1 MFVEHHLVELRRER
15 FRPSASV
22 RYVRQAL
29 AFARERALAN
39 PGAVRS
45 ILFVG
50 LLLFVLTVAASVAVA
65 LWIEPGLA
73 RRLFAFTALGLF
85 PMIGLTLLH
94 VQLIR
99 SPDGTPLDAIG
110 WPSAISLARVALVP
124 AFLVAM
130 VSGRFRLAFVVF
142 ALAIVS
148 DVVDGWVARRFQQE
162 TRFGAILDPLAD
174 ILCSFWLFVG
184 LWLGHLVPLSL
195 FALAGAR
202 MIMLLAGGS
211 YLYLTHGPVRIHST
225 MPGKMTGLVL
235 TALVGTRL
243 AFAAFPVSEAARRL
257 VPILIDATGAL
268 LAFTLLYGW
277 TIGWLNLRRL
287 RAQHGESAPV
297 VVTDVR
303 FGR

>member
-15 FRPSASV
+15 FRLPACA
-22 RYVRQAL
+22 RYVRRAF
-29 AFARERALAN
+29 AFARESALAN

-45 ILFVG
+45 ILSVG

-65 LWIEPGLA
+65 LRIDAGLA
-73 RRLFAFTALGLF
+73 RRLFVYTALGLF

-130 VSGRFRLAFVVF
+130 VGGRFRLAFVVF
-142 ALAIVS
+142 GLAIVS
-148 DVVDGWVARRFQQE
+148 DVLDGWIARRFHQE
-162 TRFGAILDPLAD
+162 TRFGAILDPLVD

-184 LWLGHLVPLSL
+184 LWLGHLVPVTL
-195 FALAGAR
+195 FAFAAAR
-202 MIMLLAGGS
+202 MVMLLAGGS

-225 MPGKMTGLVL
+225 IPGKLTGLVL

-243 AFAAFPVSEAARRL
+243 AIAAFPVNEATRHLA
-257 VPILIDATGAL
+257 PILIDATGVL

-287 RAQHGESAPV
+287 RARHGEAEPA
-297 VVTDVR
+297 VVTEVR
-303 FGR
+303 FRR

>member
-15 FRPSASV
+15 FRPRAWA
-22 RYVRQAL
+22 RYVRLAF

-39 PGAVRS
+39 PAAVRS

-50 LLLFVLTVAASVAVA
+50 LLLFVLTLAASVAVS
-65 LWIEPGLA
+65 LLVDPTLA
-73 RRLFAFTALGLF
+73 RRLFTFTALGLF

-99 SPDGTPLDAIG
+99 SPDGTALDAIG
-110 WPSAISLARVALVP
+110 WPSAITLSRVALVP

-130 VSGRFRLAFVVF
+130 VGGHFRLAFLVF
-142 ALAIVS
+142 VCAIVS
-148 DVVDGWVARRFQQE
+148 DVLDGWVARRFRQE
-162 TRFGAILDPLAD
+162 TRLGAILDPLVD

-184 LWLGHLVPLSL
+184 LWLGGVVPLLL
-195 FALAGAR
+195 FVLAGTR
-202 MIMLLAGGS
+202 MLMLLAGGS

-225 MPGKMTGLVL
+225 VPGKMTGLVL
-235 TALVGTRL
+235 TALVGMRL
-243 AFAAFPVSEAARRL
+243 AIVAFPVSAATHRL
-257 VPILIDATGAL
+257 TPILIDATGVL

-277 TIGWLNLRRL
+277 VIGWLNLRRL
-287 RAQHGESAPV
+287 RARADVAPPK

-303 FGR
+303 FGA